1 MADSLTKEQRSW
13 NMSQI
18 KGSNT
23 KPEIIVRSFLHKEG
37 FRFRLHIKDL
47 PGKPDIVLKKYMTA
61 IFVDGCYWHRHHGC
75 KLAYNPKS
83 RKDFWQSKFEA
94 NIRRDRD
101 VNRMYRSIPW
111 TLIRIWQCEVNNK
124 NLTELAKKLKKALIL
139 KYIRSGFSIE
149 TRQPSPDKS
158 RLRWFDP

>member
-37 FRFRLHIKDL
+37 FRFRLHVKDL
-47 PGKPDIVLKKYMTA
+47 PGKPDIALKKYMTA
-61 IFVDGCYWHRHHGC
+61 IFVDGCYWHRHQGC

-94 NIRRDRD
+94 NIRRDRE
-101 VNRMYRSIPW
+101 VNRMYKDIPW

-124 NLTELAKKLKKALIL
+124 NLTELAIQLKKN
-139 KYIRSGFSIE
+139 
-149 TRQPSPDKS
+149 
-158 RLRWFDP
+158 

>member
-1 MADSLTKEQRSW
+1 MTDTISSDHRSW

-18 KGSNT
+18 KGKNT
-23 KPEIIVRSFLHKEG
+23 KPEIIVRSFLHKKG
-37 FRFRLHIKDL
+37 FRFRLHVKDL

-61 IFVDGCYWHRHHGC
+61 IFVDGCYWHRHQGC

-101 VNRMYRSIPW
+101 VNRMYKSIPW

-124 NLTELAKKLKKALIL
+124 NLTELAKKLKKH
-139 KYIRSGFSIE
+139 
-149 TRQPSPDKS
+149 
-158 RLRWFDP
+158 

>member
-1 MADSLTKEQRSW
+1 MPMVDSLTKEKRSW

-61 IFVDGCYWHRHHGC
+61 IFVDGCYWHRHQGC

-124 NLTELAKKLKKALIL
+124 NLTELAKKLKKH
-139 KYIRSGFSIE
+139 
-149 TRQPSPDKS
+149 
-158 RLRWFDP
+158 

>member
-1 MADSLTKEQRSW
+1 MVDSLTKEKRSW

-23 KPEIIVRSFLHKEG
+23 KPEIIVRSFLHKAG

-61 IFVDGCYWHRHHGC
+61 IFVDGCYWHRHQGC

-101 VNRMYRSIPW
+101 VNRMYESISW

-124 NLTELAKKLKKALIL
+124 NLTELAKKLKKH
-139 KYIRSGFSIE
+139 
-149 TRQPSPDKS
+149 
-158 RLRWFDP
+158 

>member
-1 MADSLTKEQRSW
+1 VIIEFRWETKLNFNVDSISKEKRSW

-37 FRFRLHIKDL
+37 FRFRIHVKDL
-47 PGKPDIVLKKYMTA
+47 PGKPDIVLKKYMSA

-101 VNRMYRSIPW
+101 VNRMYKAIPW
-111 TLIRIWQCEVNNK
+111 NLIRIWQCEVNNK
-124 NLTELAKKLKKALIL
+124 NLTELAKKLKKH
-139 KYIRSGFSIE
+139 
-149 TRQPSPDKS
+149 
-158 RLRWFDP
+158 

>member
-1 MADSLTKEQRSW
+1 MPMVDSLTKEQRSW

-37 FRFRLHIKDL
+37 FRFRLHVKDL
-47 PGKPDIVLKKYMTA
+47 PGKPDIALKKYMTA
-61 IFVDGCYWHRHHGC
+61 IFVDGCYWHRHQGC

-94 NIRRDRD
+94 NIRRDRE
-101 VNRMYRSIPW
+101 VNRMYKSIPW

-124 NLTELAKKLKKALIL
+124 NLTELAKKLKKH
-139 KYIRSGFSIE
+139 
-149 TRQPSPDKS
+149 
-158 RLRWFDP
+158 

>member
-1 MADSLTKEQRSW
+1 
-13 NMSQI
+13 MSQI

-37 FRFRLHIKDL
+37 FRFRIHVKDL
-47 PGKPDIVLKKYMTA
+47 PGKPDIVLKKYMSA

-101 VNRMYRSIPW
+101 VNRMYKAIPW
-111 TLIRIWQCEVNNK
+111 NLIRIWQCEVNNK
-124 NLTELAKKLKKALIL
+124 NLTELAKKLKKH
-139 KYIRSGFSIE
+139 
-149 TRQPSPDKS
+149 
-158 RLRWFDP
+158 

>member
-1 MADSLTKEQRSW
+1 MIIEFRWETKLNFNVDSISKEKRSW

-37 FRFRLHIKDL
+37 FRFRIHVKDL
-47 PGKPDIVLKKYMTA
+47 PGKPDIVLKKYMSA

-101 VNRMYRSIPW
+101 VNRMYKAIPW
-111 TLIRIWQCEVNNK
+111 NLIRIWQCEVNNK
-124 NLTELAKKLKKALIL
+124 NLTELAKKLKKH
-139 KYIRSGFSIE
+139 
-149 TRQPSPDKS
+149 
-158 RLRWFDP
+158 